1 MTQIAI
7 LLVVATAF
15 TWLMVCNVYILQSK
29 RGAYTRDKT
38 TYHGSLNVQGAGLFA
53 RGAQS
58 RGNKIS
64 IVYKF
69 HQMNYKQCSID
80 Q

>member
-29 RGAYTRDKT
+29 WGAYTRDKT
-38 TYHGSLNVQGAGLFA
+38 AWQPKSAGGGLIREGGAIA
-53 RGAQS
+53 R
-58 RGNKIS
+58 
-64 IVYKF
+64 
-69 HQMNYKQCSID
+69 
-80 Q
+80 